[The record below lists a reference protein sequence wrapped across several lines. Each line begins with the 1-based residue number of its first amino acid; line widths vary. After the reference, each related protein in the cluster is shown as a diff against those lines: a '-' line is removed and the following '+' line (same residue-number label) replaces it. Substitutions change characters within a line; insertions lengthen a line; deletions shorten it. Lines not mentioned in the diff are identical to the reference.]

1 MIPRILDLPRFRL
14 INTMSPLEKAV
25 NLSRELGIDLYIK
38 RDDLLELALGGNKVR
53 KLEFILGD
61 ALRKGCDTLI
71 TTGAVHSNHARLTA
85 AAARKAGLDAYLVL
99 TPPGLRDPKG
109 NLLLD
114 RLFGAK
120 VIYVDSREEAD
131 EAMERLAKD
140 LEGRGRKPYI
150 VRRGGASPQ
159 GVMGYA
165 LAAYEIL
172 MQAYGRGIKPNY
184 IVHATGTGATQAGL
198 ILGSRLVGLDAKIIG
213 ISVGSPA
220 DKIRKEVHSL
230 VLEGA
235 KYAGI
240 KGFDIDPEDIV
251 VIDRY
256 TYGGYGSITKE
267 VVEAITHVARK
278 EALLLDPVYTAKAML
293 GLMDLV
299 DKGYIEKESKVIF
312 IHTGGIPIIF
322 QYDNIL
328 TQYIPE
334 S

>member
-1 MIPRILDLPRFRL
+1 MWCNPLISRILDLPRFRL
-14 INTMSPLEKAV
+14 INTISPLEKAV
-25 NLSRELGIDLYIK
+25 NLSRELGVDLYVK
-38 RDDLLELALGGNKVR
+38 RDDLLELALGGNKIR
-53 KLEFILGD
+53 KLEFIVGD

-99 TPPGLRDPKG
+99 TPPGSRDPKG

-114 RLFGAK
+114 RLFGARM
-120 VIYVDSREEAD
+120 IYVDSREEAD
-131 EAMERLAKD
+131 EAMERLARD

-172 MQAYGRGIKPNY
+172 MQAYGQGFKPGY

-198 ILGSRLVGLDAKIIG
+198 ILGSRLAGLDAKIIG

-220 DKIRKEVHSL
+220 DKIKKEIQNL

-235 KYAGI
+235 KYAGV
-240 KGFDIDPEDIV
+240 KGFDN
-251 VIDRY
+251 R
-256 TYGGYGSITKE
+256 S
-267 VVEAITHVARK
+267 
-278 EALLLDPVYTAKAML
+278 
-293 GLMDLV
+293 
-299 DKGYIEKESKVIF
+299 
-312 IHTGGIPIIF
+312 
-322 QYDNIL
+322 
-328 TQYIPE
+328 
-334 S
+334 